1 MGQWA
6 QNSSKNLPER
16 SSTTAASSLGQ
27 VLQLVGANS
36 LKVNPQQWMKQV
48 DDILVGSYA
57 ATVKQ
62 FLIGTTTKQYLGA
75 SSTILYE
82 FVRETLGV
90 PMHRGVIDHP
100 TYESGEPASEKKT
113 IGTNIAQVYAALR
126 GGKFM
131 DVLLR
136 CHAVAG
142 N

>member
-1 MGQWA
+1 V
-6 QNSSKNLPER
+6 
-16 SSTTAASSLGQ
+16 ASSLGQ
-27 VLQLVGANS
+27 VLQLVGVNS
-36 LKVNPQQWMKQV
+36 LKADPQQWMQQV

-57 ATVKQ
+57 GTVKQ
-62 FLIGTTTKQYLGA
+62 FLTATTTKQYLGT

-82 FVRETLGV
+82 FVRETLAV

-100 TYESGEPASEKKT
+100 TYDSGEQASEKKT
-113 IGTNIAQVYAALR
+113 IGSNIAQVYTALR